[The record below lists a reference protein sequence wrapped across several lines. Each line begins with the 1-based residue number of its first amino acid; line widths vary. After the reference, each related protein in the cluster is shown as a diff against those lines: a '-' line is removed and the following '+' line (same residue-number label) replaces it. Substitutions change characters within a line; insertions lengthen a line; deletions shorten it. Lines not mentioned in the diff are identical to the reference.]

1 MKNKLMLRLCLMTI
15 ALLSSQSCR
24 QDLLPEKETYHNTSA
39 FQLTSKRISLNESK
53 HKAKLLPELKKA
65 EAEFKKHKPNTFGK
79 TVNYGNGVTINTDD
93 VIYLENGSN
102 YHTYTFR
109 IDRENAPADAPIEN
123 LLLTPLAD
131 GTYKEF
137 LVTYH
142 LTQQEKENINNG
154 YYFYSGTGTTISE
167 LAAGTFNGN
176 GQLAKSSCGWTSETF
191 WVPCSSGKHDG
202 SNFQSCE
209 FITGTGGTPPSAFT
223 ISTYTCADVKPV
235 TIEQTP
241 APIGGGGSVGED
253 CLDCPSTTTPQPCV
267 QIPTDPTQPSSGMVD
282 ENGCAIGLP
291 TLPNV
296 IGITPKTPCLQL
308 KTLGEKQ
315 YFKDKM
321 DVLKANVNTGIKE
334 KGFVLHENTNNPISP
349 IVMGSADNDTNAI
362 DYSPYYNSIS
372 NDLNALNSM
381 YGNAHNH
388 LASDTTHV
396 GIFPPHDLNALAL
409 YGGMEAHPQSP
420 IYSNPPK
427 RAVTFLITDKGL
439 FALKINDL
447 AKLTAFVVDFAGWSN
462 EKHDDY
468 IKKTFQHKKQY
479 NIRHQSTHDELVTGF
494 LRFIKDKD
502 IGVDLY
508 EGNKDTYNNWKKLEL
523 IDHGNGNYN
532 FNETPCNL

>member
-1 MKNKLMLRLCLMTI
+1 MKRNFLRLCLMM
-15 ALLSSQSCR
+15 AVVLSTYSCR

-65 EAEFKKHKPNTFGK
+65 DAEFKKQKPNTFGK

-142 LTQQEKENINNG
+142 FTPQEKENINNG

-176 GQLAKSSCGWTSETF
+176 GQLARLSCGWTSETI
-191 WVPCSSGKHDG
+191 WIACSSGAHDG

-209 FITGTGGTPPSAFT
+209 FITGTGGTPPSAYT
-223 ISTYTCADVKPV
+223 VSTYSCAEVKDN
-235 TIEQTP
+235 TIEQAP
-241 APIGGGGSVGED
+241 APIGGGGSVGGGGSEP
-253 CLDCPSTTTPQPCV
+253 CTDCPPETNTPQPCV

-296 IGITPKTPCLQL
+296 KPQTPCADLTTKGENAEFQSKMQELKQDANGLSEAGITMYNDNPNYGSKTFGGVDSNGNSFVKLDFDWNRAPNITGFMHCHLNIMSIPSLRTLSVFSMTDFYALSQL
-308 KTLGEKQ
+308 VQNTTAPTHELGMYVTTERGTFAIKLTNKQ
-315 YFKDKM
+315 AIIDFAAYIKNNEDKLKKFYESKIKWDMTKKQQINGLLNLIKDSG
-321 DVLKANVNTGIKE
+321 VGTGI
-334 KGFVLHENTNNPISP
+334 
-349 IVMGSADNDTNAI
+349 
-362 DYSPYYNSIS
+362 
-372 NDLNALNSM
+372 
-381 YGNAHNH
+381 
-388 LASDTTHV
+388 
-396 GIFPPHDLNALAL
+396 
-409 YGGMEAHPQSP
+409 
-420 IYSNPPK
+420 
-427 RAVTFLITDKGL
+427 
-439 FALKINDL
+439 
-447 AKLTAFVVDFAGWSN
+447 
-462 EKHDDY
+462 
-468 IKKTFQHKKQY
+468 
-479 NIRHQSTHDELVTGF
+479 
-494 LRFIKDKD
+494 
-502 IGVDLY
+502 DLY
-508 EGNKDTYNNWKKLEL
+508 ESDANFKNWKKHYLDENNDL
-523 IDHGNGNYN
+523 KTSKCI
-532 FNETPCNL
+532 